1 MDCLSCGTGS
11 REKRLADWL
20 NFIMLR
26 IKAYACRHESLLDN
40 LTLIQLETFKV
51 LYSAMI
57 MIINMTILNNDNNYY
72 LI

>member
-1 MDCLSCGTGS
+1 
-11 REKRLADWL
+11 
-20 NFIMLR
+20 MLR

-57 MIINMTILNNDNNYY
+57 MIMNMTILNNDYNYY
-72 LI
+72 TI